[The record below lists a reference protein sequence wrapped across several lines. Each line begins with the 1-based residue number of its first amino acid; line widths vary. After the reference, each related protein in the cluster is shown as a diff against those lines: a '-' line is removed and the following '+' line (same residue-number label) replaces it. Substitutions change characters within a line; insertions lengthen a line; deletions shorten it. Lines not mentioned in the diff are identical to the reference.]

1 MVGQKGKVRGTKRKS
16 KGGQKRKER
25 IEVKVKAR
33 IFKKESILFE
43 RMEKLKRKNLLM
55 EFKEN
60 KYM

>member
-1 MVGQKGKVRGTKRKS
+1 MKTKKEKCGGTKRKS
-16 KGGQKRKER
+16 KGGQKGKER